1 MTAPT
6 TQWLT
11 EAACRTVD
19 PETFFPT
26 AELGPVHDAQ
36 TAAAKHVC
44 AGCPVRVQCLAWAT
58 DHLAHGIAGGLD
70 ATERRTHRRVRTEAS
85 A

>member
-1 MTAPT
+1 MTAHAMN
-6 TQWLT
+6 WLT
-11 EAACRTVD
+11 EAACRVVD

-26 AELGPVHDAQ
+26 AELGPMHDAQ

-70 ATERRTHRRVRTEAS
+70 AAERRAHRRMRTEVS